1 MNAIKYSKPE
11 IDILVSWEEEE
22 STIHIIVSNVSE
34 EVKKQTV
41 RGFLISFTGQTMQ
54 EVLILPAT
62 DWGCRL
68 CVKRWNAA
76 KERSGQSMHRGI
88 SACISV
94 CRKRKR

>member
-11 IDILVSWEEEE
+11 TDILVSMEEEE

-62 DWGCRL
+62 GWDCRL

-76 KERSGQSMHRGI
+76 KERSGQSMYRGI